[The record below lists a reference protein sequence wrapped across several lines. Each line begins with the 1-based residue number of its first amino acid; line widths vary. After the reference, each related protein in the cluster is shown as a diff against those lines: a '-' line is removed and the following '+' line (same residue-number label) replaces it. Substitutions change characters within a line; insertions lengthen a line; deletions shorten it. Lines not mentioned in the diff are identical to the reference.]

1 VHSLLSKISYDQDQ
15 DQNYE
20 KMKLLPC
27 ALESC
32 DCAYCQNYIS
42 NIPALPNEL
51 ITLLETIGID
61 VKKPS
66 EIMQLDKIEAEHQ
79 YLAIYHFIGSCPGR
93 GAEPLI
99 HITENYTLYLTTE
112 EMDFVPETF
121 PDEVV
126 QIMVEVMLPGEIKE
140 KE

>member
-1 VHSLLSKISYDQDQ
+1 MHSLLSKISYDQE
-15 DQNYE
+15 QNYE

-42 NIPALPNEL
+42 NFNALPNEL

-66 EIMQLDKIEAEHQ
+66 EIMQLDKIKAGHQ

-93 GAEPLI
+93 AEPLI

-126 QIMVEVMLPGEIKE
+126 QIMVEIMLPGEIKD